1 VVIFV
6 NILQSHK
13 GVDHMLIRATYLNRW
28 AKRGADPSMLDMFDT
43 ESYSIW
49 VVNLTWGIFDV
60 QSVNIFLWSDIVSL

>member
-13 GVDHMLIRATYLNRW
+13 GDDHMLIRATYLNRW
-28 AKRGADPSMLDMFDT
+28 AERGADPSMLGMFDI

-49 VVNLTWGIFDV
+49 VVNLTSGIFDV
-60 QSVNIFLWSDIVSL
+60 QSVNIFSR